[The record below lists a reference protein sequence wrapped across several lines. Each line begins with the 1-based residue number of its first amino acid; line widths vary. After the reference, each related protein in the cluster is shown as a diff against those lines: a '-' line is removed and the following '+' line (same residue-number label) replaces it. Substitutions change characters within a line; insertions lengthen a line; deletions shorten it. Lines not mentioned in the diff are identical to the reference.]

1 MIYKRNIINVL
12 DRTLTKMPVN
22 VNIASWLNKLLYISE
37 KKLLDFSNFL
47 ASFPLKTHFNMV
59 YKYFSIKLFP
69 QNIVPLYLVY
79 NRLLNN

>member
-37 KKLLDFSNFL
+37 KKLLDFLNSL
-47 ASFPLKTHFNMV
+47 ALFPLKTHFNV
-59 YKYFSIKLFP
+59 IKNIFHLNYFLKTLS
-69 QNIVPLYLVY
+69 LYLVY